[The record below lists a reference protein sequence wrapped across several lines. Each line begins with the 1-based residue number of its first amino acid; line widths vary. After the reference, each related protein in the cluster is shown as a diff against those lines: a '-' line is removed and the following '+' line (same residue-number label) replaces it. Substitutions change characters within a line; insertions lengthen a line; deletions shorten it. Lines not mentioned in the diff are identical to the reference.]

1 MQSAGDMTTTKSIGA
16 ILLCVLTACAAQLSP
31 TGGNGGGGNGGGGHG
46 GGGGGGGG
54 SNTGGGGSTGGM
66 TATQFLTQMEMKYCD
81 EAFTCQASFPT
92 NQGVTFA
99 DAFGASASVCYSDG
113 AAYDMPASVETEIT
127 AGKIHYDA
135 AAAASC
141 VSGIT
146 FGACT
151 DFWANGGTYPAA
163 CNTALVGTV
172 ADGGACVVDYDCSS
186 AQSVCDPTAHTCGPQ
201 AQGSGA

>member
-1 MQSAGDMTTTKSIGA
+1 MTTTTSIGA
-16 ILLCVLTACAAQLSP
+16 ILLCVLTACAAQLTP
-31 TGGNGGGGNGGGGHG
+31 TGGNGGGGGNQQGGGGGNGEGG

-54 SNTGGGGSTGGM
+54 SNSGGGGSSM

-113 AAYDMPASVETEIT
+113 AAYDMPAQVETEIT

-146 FGACT
+146 YGTCT
-151 DFWANGGTYPAA
+151 DFWTNGGTYPAA
-163 CNTALVGTV
+163 CGTALVGTV

-186 AQSVCDPTAHTCGPQ
+186 ANSVCDPTSHKCGPQ
-201 AQGSGA
+201 PQGSGA

>member
-1 MQSAGDMTTTKSIGA
+1 MTTTKSIGA

-31 TGGNGGGGNGGGGHG
+31 TGGNGGGGGGNQQGGGGG
-46 GGGGGGGG
+46 GEGGGGGGG
-54 SNTGGGGSTGGM
+54 SNTGSSM

-81 EAFTCQASFPT
+81 EAFACQSSFPA
-92 NQGVTFA
+92 NQGGTFA
-99 DAFGASASVCYSDG
+99 DAVGASASVCYSDG
-113 AAYDMPASVETEIT
+113 AAYDMPASVESEIT

-146 FGACT
+146 FGACS
-151 DFWANGGTYPAA
+151 DFWANGGTYPAS
-163 CNTALVGTV
+163 CDTALVGTV